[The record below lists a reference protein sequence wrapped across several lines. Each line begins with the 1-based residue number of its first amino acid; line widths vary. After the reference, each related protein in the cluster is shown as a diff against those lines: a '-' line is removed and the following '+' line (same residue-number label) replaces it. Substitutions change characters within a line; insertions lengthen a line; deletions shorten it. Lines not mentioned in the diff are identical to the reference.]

1 MGFFDD
7 LKAVGADLLA
17 KGNVF
22 AKEAAHKAQDA
33 ADMAKIKLD
42 IAAKE
47 REIKELY
54 IKIGKAYYNEYKDD
68 AVEFAEDIAVITA
81 KYSDINELKSKYEMY
96 KDAMKSEKEAQHAQ
110 EGAAAEDI
118 EDAIVIVPAEEAD
131 VEDDASE
138 AVEEV
143 VESVEPENITEV

>member
-33 ADMAKIKLD
+33 ADMAKIKLE
-42 IAAKE
+42 IASKE

-54 IKIGKAYYNEYKDD
+54 IKIGKAYYDEYKDD
-68 AVEFAEDIAVITA
+68 ALEFAEDIASITS
-81 KYSDINELKSKYEMY
+81 KYGDINELKSKYEMY
-96 KDAMKSEKEAQHAQ
+96 KDAMKAKNEDGQKADDTEEAIFIVS
-110 EGAAAEDI
+110 AEDDDI
-118 EDAIVIVPAEEAD
+118 EVD
-131 VEDDASE
+131 VQDEQTEDIDTATNE
-138 AVEEV
+138 
-143 VESVEPENITEV
+143 